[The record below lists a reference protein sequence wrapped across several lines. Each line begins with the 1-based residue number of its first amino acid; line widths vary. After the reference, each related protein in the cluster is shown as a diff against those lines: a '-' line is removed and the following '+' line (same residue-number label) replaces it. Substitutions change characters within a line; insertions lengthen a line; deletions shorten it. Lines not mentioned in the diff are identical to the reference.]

1 MKKTFT
7 ARIVSLPETYEAAYR
22 VARKIMDA
30 GDKFDVA
37 IGISRGGFPPSRMIC
52 DFLNIKTL
60 TSLQIRHYESGG
72 QAREEVSISD
82 PVKIDIRGKNV
93 LIVDDVNDSGKSLIA
108 ARENIKDLSPAL
120 LRTAVLHEKSNTAFK
135 ADYTGYT
142 LSEWKWLIYQWAVTE
157 DLIEFLERDNMLN
170 KSEEAAIALLSEK
183 YNLSVEIELFRKVMT
198 MKENYLKG

>member
-37 IGISRGGFPPSRMIC
+37 VGISRGGFPPSRMIC

-108 ARENIKDLSPAL
+108 AYDNIKSLGPAL
-120 LRTAVLHEKSNTAFK
+120 IRTAVLHEKSGTSFT

-157 DLIEFLERDNMLN
+157 DLIEYLERDHML
-170 KSEEAAIALLSEK
+170 KASEEDAIAHLSEK
-183 YNLSVEIELFRKVMT
+183 FTLSIDRDLFSKVLS
-198 MKENYLKG
+198 MKENYLKS